1 MRKILVLPALMIVF
15 GLILSACAPSARAAV
30 AVASTPTLDTAHW
43 KVYQDDHQGFSFQYP
58 KGYDDR
64 PLCALKVK
72 QAEADSPTY
81 WVSISNSDLKVSLT
95 KLSNAKETDP
105 QIYID
110 QLRNMLSQ
118 QPQISLE
125 KPVQMTVA
133 GLPAMAQRYRT
144 AYNKDGYLEYVYF
157 VKNGTLYAISLNTPA
172 TCDGYPDTPTAVEA
186 YERLLSS
193 FQIH

>member
-1 MRKILVLPALMIVF
+1 MRKITFLPALIIVF
-15 GLILSACAPSARAAV
+15 GMILSACAPSAKAAIAIV
-30 AVASTPTLDTAHW
+30 PTPTLDTAHW
-43 KVYQDDHQGFSFQYP
+43 KVYQDVNHRFSFQYP

-64 PLCALKVK
+64 SLCALKVK

-81 WVSISNSDLKVSLT
+81 WVSMSNSDLKVSLT
-95 KLSNAKETDP
+95 KLTNPKEMDP

-118 QPQISLE
+118 QPQISLY
-125 KPVQMTVA
+125 KPMQMTVA

-144 AYNKDGYLEYVYF
+144 TYNKDGYLEYVYF

-172 TCDGYPDTPTAVEA
+172 TCDGYPDTPTAVDA
-186 YERLLSS
+186 YEHFLSS
-193 FQIH
+193 FKFQ